1 MTQKMINQDFIFKK
15 LVCNCMNKLKI
26 NKIIIHSSNTEFVKA
41 KKNAVA
47 TQFSLFLISCQ
58 KPQSIYSKNAHA
70 AFMLR
75 KDQFLGWKITLRHTK
90 MHQFFEKLKLVSF
103 SEQKEFDGLDFFH
116 LNEKADCQFGFNGL
130 IRYPELESNFIRF
143 NKLTGINISLV
154 TNATKN
160 QEISLLLTANQM
172 PVFKVKLYEK

>member
-1 MTQKMINQDFIFKK
+1 MIQNKTINHDFILKK
-15 LVCNCMNKLKI
+15 LVCNCMDKSKI
-26 NKIIIHSSNTEFVKA
+26 NKIIIHSSNSEFVKA
-41 KKNAVA
+41 KKNSILN
-47 TQFSLFLISCQ
+47 QFSLFLVSCQ

-75 KDQFLGWKITLRHTK
+75 KNQFLGWKITLRHVK
-90 MHQFFEKLKLVSF
+90 MYQFFEKLKLVSF
-103 SEQKEFDGLDFFH
+103 SEQKEFDGLQFFDS
-116 LNEKADCQFGFNGL
+116 NCQFGFNSL

-160 QEISLLLTANQM
+160 QEISLLLTAKQM